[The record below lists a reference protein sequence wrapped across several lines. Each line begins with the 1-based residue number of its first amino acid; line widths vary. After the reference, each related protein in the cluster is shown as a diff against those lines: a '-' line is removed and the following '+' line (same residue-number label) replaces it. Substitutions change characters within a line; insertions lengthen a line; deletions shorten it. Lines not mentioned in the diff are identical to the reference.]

1 MPLKSS
7 YKITEETRLKEIV
20 ELKRDKGKLLEKQE
34 ELYQELEI
42 VETKW
47 HKKYEEL

>member
-7 YKITEETRLKEIV
+7 YKITEETRLKEIT

-34 ELYQELEI
+34 ELHQ
-42 VETKW
+42 
-47 HKKYEEL
+47 